1 MHALS
6 KDNTR
11 ERILHSAEEL
21 FSNQGF
27 ANTSLRA
34 ITAEAGANLASVNY
48 YFHSKE
54 ALFREVV
61 ARRLGPINQERLRR
75 LEAAEAAAG
84 AVALG
89 PGQDGGLHLAPELGQ
104 RVDVAAQAAT
114 SPCHSSSA
122 EELPQQPL
130 PGECDKCQFCQMLSA
145 TALLPLQEMTI
156 LSGRSVYAA
165 HPVDHFYSFRPGEL
179 QRPPSRLTPA

>member
-1 MHALS
+1 MNMRSETA
-6 KDNTR
+6 
-11 ERILHSAEEL
+11 RIILILVTLCLPLQA
-21 FSNQGF
+21 
-27 ANTSLRA
+27 
-34 ITAEAGANLASVNY
+34 LAST
-48 YFHSKE
+48 
-54 ALFREVV
+54 L
-61 ARRLGPINQERLRR
+61 LPC
-75 LEAAEAAAG
+75 
-84 AVALG
+84 
-89 PGQDGGLHLAPELGQ
+89 LHDND
-104 RVDVAAQAAT
+104 DVAAQAAT